1 MTENKYGYK
10 VCYVEKGKNKVKVY
24 MVTNTCGLAEWFV
37 RWYEREPPP
46 DRKTNKPLQNV
57 EWEILPITTYLE
69 YKRRWRGC
77 PF

>member
-10 VCYVEKGKNKVKVY
+10 VCYVEKGKTTMKVY
-24 MVTNTCGLAEWFV
+24 MVTNTCDLAEWFV
-37 RWYEREPPP
+37 RWYEREPPS
-46 DRKTNKPLQNV
+46 DRRTQKPLQNV
-57 EWEILPITTYLE
+57 EWIISPITTYLE